1 MTQTPV
7 IEVTDLWRSYQ
18 GFDAVRGVSL
28 SVRRGELVA
37 LLGTNGA
44 GKTSALEVI
53 EGLARPTAGTVRV
66 LGHDPLRERSVVRPR
81 TGVVLQ
87 EGGLQPGLT
96 VAETMRMWAGTLTH
110 PRPVDELLDLVDLR
124 HRARVRVRQLS
135 GGERRR
141 LDLALAVAGRPEVL
155 FLDEPTTGLDPE
167 SRARTWRLVRGLL
180 GTGVT
185 VLMTTHHLHE
195 AELLADRLVILHRG
209 VLVEEGTPAAVAAAH
224 PPRVVFRAFGPLP
237 PLDGTVEAVGG
248 TVTVTTTDV
257 TGTLA
262 LLQAWAPGLEVS
274 TRPATLE
281 EVFLEIAAEGTA
293 GVAA

>member
-1 MTQTPV
+1 MTQTAAV
-7 IEVTDLWRSYQ
+7 EVEDLWRSYQ

-28 SVRRGELVA
+28 TVRRGELFA

-53 EGLARPTAGTVRV
+53 EGLAPPTGGTVRV
-66 LGHDPLRERSVVRPR
+66 LGHDPVRERRTVRAR

-87 EGGLQPGLT
+87 EGGLQTGLT
-96 VAETMRMWAGTLTH
+96 VTETLRMWAGTLSR
-110 PRPVDELLDLVDLR
+110 PRPIDEVLDLLDLR

-141 LDLALAVAGRPEVL
+141 LDLALAVLGRPDVL
-155 FLDEPTTGLDPE
+155 FLDEPTAGLDPE
-167 SRARTWRLVRGLL
+167 SRARTWRLVRELL

-185 VLMTTHHLHE
+185 VLMTTHHLQE
-195 AELLADRLVILHRG
+195 AERLADRLAILHRG
-209 VLVEEGTPAAVAAAH
+209 VVVRDGTPAAVAAAH
-224 PPRVVFRAFGPLP
+224 AQRVTFRTVLPLP
-237 PLDGTVEAVGG
+237 PLDGTVEVVGD
-248 TVTVTTTDV
+248 TVTVSTDDV
-257 TGTLA
+257 AGTIAA
-262 LLQAWAPGLEVS
+262 LDAWAPGLAVS

-281 EVFLEIAAEGTA
+281 EAFLEIAA